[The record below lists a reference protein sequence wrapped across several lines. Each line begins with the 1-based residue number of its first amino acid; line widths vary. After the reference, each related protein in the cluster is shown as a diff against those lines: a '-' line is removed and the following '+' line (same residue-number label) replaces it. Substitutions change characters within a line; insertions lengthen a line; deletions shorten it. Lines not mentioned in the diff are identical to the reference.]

1 MCDGDGVLKEKSSG
15 VLGERVVVMFMGDE
29 LSLELFEDEDVP
41 LVDGVL
47 DDALGAFGD
56 LGCCCSDGVLES
68 SLIRSM
74 NNFLGGIIE
83 IFGFLASFEV
93 EV

>member
-1 MCDGDGVLKEKSSG
+1 MCGCDGVLKAKSSG
-15 VLGERVVVMFMGDE
+15 VLGERNGDE

-47 DDALGAFGD
+47 DGALGAFGD
-56 LGCCCSDGVLES
+56 LGCCCGDGILES
-68 SLIRSM
+68 SSVISM

-83 IFGFLASFEV
+83 IFGFLASLEV